1 MSLDHLPLDARTL
14 PARFDRRGVMSS
26 ARMSLVEA
34 AGLDCGF
41 ACAYAW
47 FEPVQLAEHRFC

>member
-1 MSLDHLPLDARTL
+1 MSPDYLPLDACTL

-34 AGLDCGF
+34 AGLDNGF

>member
-1 MSLDHLPLDARTL
+1 
-14 PARFDRRGVMSS
+14 MSS

-34 AGLDCGF
+34 AGLDYGF
-41 ACAYAW
+41 ACEYAW